1 MIFKNQQKI
10 ITFERDFSLRL
21 KRGDAKSESE
31 TLFSLKTTLL
41 TQILLC
47 HIFDCFIV
55 LLFLVVYL
63 KSVKTIKTV

>member
-21 KRGDAKSESE
+21 QRSDTKSESE
-31 TLFSLKTTLL
+31 KLYSLKTTLL

-47 HIFDCFIV
+47 HTFDCFIFYW
-55 LLFLVVYL
+55 FLVVYL